1 MMRRILTCATTMA
14 LTAATAAFAAD
25 LPVNA
30 PAMVPAVLAQFSWT
44 GCFVGGHVGG
54 AFRGLTETNNAG
66 ASTTQNSSGSVGG
79 GQIGCDYQFA
89 SNWVLGLEGQAAWTN
104 LKSSIASPVTIGA
117 TGAVLPSQFTV
128 SNDFLASVTG
138 RIGYSFFDRRGL
150 VYFRGG
156 VAWTNER
163 ADDAFT
169 TPQGNALDPSTSG
182 ILTGLALGTGVE
194 WAFTPSWSARLE
206 FDAYGFANRA
216 LTLTAPNVTV
226 TTSSFSDG
234 LAAITA
240 GVNYRF

>member
-1 MMRRILTCATTMA
+1 MMALAATT
-14 LTAATAAFAAD
+14 AFAAD

-30 PAMVPAVLAQFSWT
+30 PAMMPAPAAQFSWT
-44 GCFVGGHVGG
+44 GCFIGGHVGG
-54 AFRGLTETNNAG
+54 AFRGLTETDNAG
-66 ASTTQNSSGSVGG
+66 VSTTHNSSGSVGG

-89 SNWVLGLEGQAAWTN
+89 PSWVLGLEGRAAWTN
-104 LKSSIASPVTIGA
+104 LKSSIATPVTIGA
-117 TGAVLPSQFTV
+117 TGTVLPSQFTV
-128 SNDFLASVTG
+128 GNDFLASVTG
-138 RIGYSFFDRRGL
+138 RVGYSFFDRRVL
-150 VYFRGG
+150 LYFRGG

-169 TPQGNALDPSTSG
+169 TPLGNAVDPSTSSV
-182 ILTGLALGTGVE
+182 LTGLALGTGVE
-194 WAFTPSWSARLE
+194 WAFTPNWSARFE

-216 LTLTAPNVTV
+216 LTLSAPNVSV